1 MNNSSS
7 TLVMGTA
14 ETRPLDY
21 IGDLNR
27 TNCAM
32 LLACG
37 KCKIQCHEG
46 M

>member
-7 TLVMGTA
+7 ILVMGTA
-14 ETRPLDY
+14 ETRSLVY

-27 TNCAM
+27 TNCAV

-37 KCKIQCHEG
+37 KCKIQYREG